1 MNTMVKR
8 FSSKLATQYSSW
20 LIGVVVVSLCSTSTL
35 ASSNKSQSPHIKPSV
50 MQQNVPLQKNNEPN
64 FTKVIFNNQKTMR
77 KFAIS
82 FHHALL
88 EINYD
93 SLYAIADL
101 TPNEQKKLDDFNI
114 HYQEAQEW
122 SERYWSFQDQ
132 LKEKKKPGKQ
142 LAGIVGFE
150 CYATVEET
158 LQQGLDLSVAYPSLS
173 EWIDIGNSW
182 KKENGLSG
190 YDLMVLKITNKEI
203 VDKKPILFIHSS
215 MHAREYSPAAL
226 SLEFAHRLLEDYN
239 SNADTRWLVDYHEV
253 HILFQMNPDGR
264 KIAEGA
270 VLQRK
275 NTNENHCLSGDVGV
289 DLNRNFAYFWDYTN
303 GSGSSGNEC
312 NQTFRGISAE
322 SEPETQA
329 VSNYIRSIFPDVRGD
344 NENDAAPVETAGM
357 HIDIHSYSEL
367 VLWPYGHKEGVSPND
382 SGFVSLGNK
391 LAWYNNY
398 TPQQSIG
405 LYATDGTSD
414 DVSYGELGIA
424 AFTFELGTSF
434 FQNCSVYDNTIKPD
448 NLNALQY
455 AAKAS
460 AMPYL
465 LAKGPEVSTISLNG
479 AENGITISQ
488 GTTINLVTTLK
499 TNQTKLVQAG
509 RTISKAE
516 YSIDSPI
523 WLDTTTKIEITENDG
538 ALTGQ
543 SETFNISINTSDLET
558 GEHILYVR
566 GYNQSQQVGV
576 PSAVFINIGENNS
589 PTPDLSFICSNL
601 SCNYDASGSSDSDG
615 NITNYSWDFNG
626 EETSTS
632 VSGSVNFTSAGNKTI
647 NLTITDNT
655 NNTAASALVIN
666 VTELSEPEESLSSG
680 GGSINLLALLLLTI
694 IRVKKPKYYSV

>member
-1 MNTMVKR
+1 MNTIVKR
-8 FSSKLATQYSSW
+8 FSSKFVTHYSSW
-20 LIGVVVVSLCSTSTL
+20 MIGIFVLSLYSTSTIAFANQKKLSHFNPTAKL
-35 ASSNKSQSPHIKPSV
+35 AKMDKKPI
-50 MQQNVPLQKNNEPN
+50 
-64 FTKVIFNNQKTMR
+64 FTKIVFKNQKIMR

-88 EINYD
+88 EINYE

-101 TPNEQKKLDDFNI
+101 TLNEQNKLDDFDI
-114 HYQEAQEW
+114 SYQQAVQW
-122 SERYWSFQDQ
+122 SERYWKFQGQ
-132 LKEKKKPGKQ
+132 LTLTKTGKQ

-158 LQQGLDLSVAYPSLS
+158 LQQGLDLSVAYPGLS
-173 EWIDIGNSW
+173 EWIDIGDSW

-203 VDKKPILFIHSS
+203 LETKPILFIHSS

-226 SLEFAHRLLEDYN
+226 SLEFAHRLLEDYD

-264 KIAEGA
+264 KIAEGG

-275 NTNENHCLSGDVGV
+275 NTNENHCSTGDVGV

-329 VSNYIRSIFPDVRGD
+329 VSNYIRSLFPDVRGD
-344 NENDAAPVETAGM
+344 NEDDAAPVETTGM

-367 VLWPYGHKEGVSPND
+367 VLWPYGHKEGASPND
-382 SGFVSLGNK
+382 SGFVALGNK
-391 LAWYNNY
+391 LAWYNDY

-434 FQNCSVYDNTIKPD
+434 FQDCSTYDNTIKPD
-448 NLNALQY
+448 NLKALQY

-465 LAKGPEVSTISLNG
+465 LAKGPEVSSISLNG
-479 AENGITISQ
+479 TENGITISQ

-499 TNQTKLVQAG
+499 INQTKLVQAG

-523 WLDTTTKIEITENDG
+523 WLDTTTKIEITDNDG
-538 ALTGQ
+538 ALTAE
-543 SETFNISINTSDLET
+543 SETFNISINTSNFDA

-566 GYNQSQQVGV
+566 GYNQNQQVGV
-576 PSAVFINIGENNS
+576 PSAVFINVGENNS
-589 PTPDLSFICSNL
+589 PTPNLVFTCTHL

-615 NITNYSWDFNG
+615 NITNYLWDFNG

-632 VSGSVNFTSAGNKTI
+632 ISGNINFASASNKTI
-647 NLTITDNT
+647 NLTVTDDS
-655 NNTAASALVIN
+655 NNTALSTLVIT
-666 VTELSEPEESLSSG
+666 VVEPSEADEASSSG
-680 GGSINLLALLLLTI
+680 GGSINLFVFILLII
-694 IRVKKPKYYSV
+694 IREKTSKKIVKF